1 MARSV
6 KRILLVVAIGVVD
19 EKLISVIAKLVD
31 PCMANP
37 LVLLVNFGVVASPQF
52 LGIQCYADADA
63 ESGAGVGMSGAVVA

>member
-6 KRILLVVAIGVVD
+6 KRILLIVAIGVVD
-19 EKLISVIAKLVD
+19 DKLISVIAKLVD

-52 LGIQCYADADA
+52 SGIQCYADA